1 MRKTYIG
8 NILIIILIIWLS
20 ALFVSPDLRYFVN
33 DLMASLPIVG
43 TWFERFTQPLIEE
56 IYSNPIVQ
64 SFYPSILVTLL
75 IVMLVSFNAIVRLLK
90 RISTDLARLK
100 MRRISRKE
108 AKKHIQ

>member
-8 NILIIILIIWLS
+8 NILIILLIIWLT
-20 ALFVSPDLRYFVN
+20 ALFVSPDLRFFVN
-33 DLMASLPIVG
+33 DVMASLPLVG
-43 TWFERFTQPLIEE
+43 SWFERFTQPLIEE

-75 IVMLVSFNAIVRLLK
+75 IVLLVSFNAIVRLIM
-90 RISTDLARLK
+90 RISTALARFK

-108 AKKHIQ
+108 ARKHIQ